1 MTSTATTLF
10 SPLKIGSVTIRNRVA
25 MSALTRNRAVGTI
38 PNDTMAEYYAQRAAG
53 GAGLI
58 STEGTLVSRQGTEWP
73 FAPGIWDKEQVAGW
87 KKIVDVVHANG
98 AYIYSQ
104 LWHVGRV
111 AHPEAPEQKLAGT
124 PVYGPSAIAARGG
137 KFRHI
142 PGLPG
147 YVTPTA
153 VEDPWTIIAEFKQA
167 AINAKEAGFDGVEL
181 HGANGYLPHQF
192 LDSTSNKRTDQWGG
206 SIENRARFGLEILK
220 ALVEVFGE
228 NVALKVNPAGG
239 YNDVGMPL
247 QETLDTYK
255 YYLAEADK
263 LGLAYITLVR
273 YVPLYDVEFDGEKRA
288 TIHDVV
294 ASYRDVIKNAKVFV
308 NAGVTPEEA
317 AALVEAG
324 TVDGAVIGFNW
335 ITHPD
340 LVKRVQHGKPLDNVP
355 DIKHLQWGK
364 DNSELGV
371 GYTDYPAAK
380 QDTAYMSIHLV
391 RKMASLAQVQDAARA
406 NAGHNPWITQ
416 ELLLKIFLV
425 PASTKHDSHSGEMRE
440 YHFIRKKCIDGI
452 PYLPHLQ
459 VFHTH
464 AAEEFMDDPNSNIL
478 EVYRVPLTHKVF
490 QGSLGPTYW
499 ALVFA

>member
-1 MTSTATTLF
+1 MASKATALF
-10 SPLKIGSVTIRNRVA
+10 SPLKVGSVTIRNRVA
-25 MSALTRNRAVGTI
+25 MSALTRNRALGTN
-38 PNDTMAEYYAQRAAG
+38 PNDIMAEYYGQRAAG

-58 STEGTLVSRQGTEWP
+58 VTEAILVSRQGTEWP
-73 FAPGIWDKEQVAGW
+73 FAPGIWNKEQATGW

-98 AYIYSQ
+98 ASIYAQ

-111 AHPEAPEQKLAGT
+111 AHPDAPEQKLAGT

-167 AINAKEAGFDGVEL
+167 AIHAKEAGFDGVEL

-228 NVALKVNPAGG
+228 NVALKVSPAGG

-255 YYLAEADK
+255 YYLTAADK

-273 YVPLYDVEFDGEKRA
+273 YVPHADVEFDGKKRA
-288 TIHDVV
+288 TAHDVS
-294 ASYRDVIKNAKVFV
+294 ASYRHLIKNAKVFI
-308 NAGVTPEEA
+308 NGAVTPEEGA
-317 AALVEAG
+317 GLVDAG
-324 TVDGAVIGFNW
+324 TVDGVSIGFNW

-340 LVKRVQHGKPLDNVP
+340 LVKRVQHDKPLDNVP

-364 DNSELGV
+364 DESALGV
-371 GYTDYPAAK
+371 GYTDYP
-380 QDTAYMSIHLV
+380 TA
-391 RKMASLAQVQDAARA
+391 
-406 NAGHNPWITQ
+406 
-416 ELLLKIFLV
+416 
-425 PASTKHDSHSGEMRE
+425 
-440 YHFIRKKCIDGI
+440 
-452 PYLPHLQ
+452 
-459 VFHTH
+459 
-464 AAEEFMDDPNSNIL
+464 
-478 EVYRVPLTHKVF
+478 
-490 QGSLGPTYW
+490 TY
-499 ALVFA
+499 